1 MAGATPMSVYYD
13 DSAGC
18 FTGDTLVLTKQDG
31 VITYRPIASLSPGD
45 VVATTSDSEY
55 AFVKFIVRY
64 ENLTTDVCNL
74 NDDLRITKYHPV
86 RRMLAGEEWVFPKD
100 IVPPEKTTTTLFN
113 LVLSSG
119 HMVRCKD
126 YECVTLGHYLTD
138 NQVVEHAY
146 FGTNVVVNDIIAEH
160 IRQGGDGVSGM
171 VVVRTLRARRNPES
185 GLIEGYVFNEDA

>member
-1 MAGATPMSVYYD
+1 
-13 DSAGC
+13 
-18 FTGDTLVLTKQDG
+18 
-31 VITYRPIASLSPGD
+31 
-45 VVATTSDSEY
+45 
-55 AFVKFIVRY
+55 
-64 ENLTTDVCNL
+64 
-74 NDDLRITKYHPV
+74 
-86 RRMLAGEEWVFPKD
+86 
-100 IVPPEKTTTTLFN
+100 
-113 LVLSSG
+113 
-119 HMVRCKD
+119 MVRCKD